1 LQITLIGLV
10 SLSNSFALWLLFA
23 GSVSLL
29 KEIVR
34 SAIMVQLYGD
44 KNEMV
49 TKYCGKIG
57 IKVKIIKFLLK
68 PLAFFN
74 AFN

>member
-1 LQITLIGLV
+1 M
-10 SLSNSFALWLLFA
+10 FA

-34 SAIMVQLYGD
+34 SAILVQLYGG

-49 TKYCGKIG
+49 TKYCRKIEV
-57 IKVKIIKFLLK
+57 KVKIIEFLMKIPPFLNV
-68 PLAFFN
+68 FN
-74 AFN
+74 